1 MKKLIAVTAVVTAA
15 VLVMTVSVLFYKNGK
30 GREDIQ
36 NFGPAAVRNSEENG
50 IIQNSQSNDPSENSG
65 AKLYESPVDFESLTK
80 INPDIYAWIYLPD
93 TNISYPI
100 LQGEDN
106 SFYIKHNE
114 YSEYSGKGAIFT
126 EDYNN
131 KDFSDPVTLIYGH
144 NMKDETMF
152 GSLQRIYDTLDE
164 IIIYLPSCE
173 KRYHVFAAVPYSD
186 LHILYYYDFTQERVF
201 NAFFRD
207 IMAVRAV
214 NTYFNKEIQLSPTD
228 HIIILST
235 CMSGNNQKRFLV
247 CAKEEDT

>member
-1 MKKLIAVTAVVTAA
+1 MKKLIAVIAVVTSA
-15 VLVMTVSVLFYKNGK
+15 VLAAAGSVIFYKNGK
-30 GREDIQ
+30 DRENIQ
-36 NFGPAAVRNSEENG
+36 KFGPVAVINSEENG
-50 IIQNSQSNDPSENSG
+50 IIQNSQSIDPSEYSEEMP
-65 AKLYESPVDFESLTK
+65 YESPVDFKSLKK
-80 INPDIYAWIYLPD
+80 INSDIYAWIYLPD
-93 TNISYPI
+93 TDISYPI

-126 EDYNN
+126 EDYNK

-144 NMKDETMF
+144 NMKDESMF
-152 GSLQRIYDTLDE
+152 GSLQRMYDTLDE
-164 IIIYLPSCE
+164 IIIYLPECE

-214 NTYFNKEIQLSPTD
+214 NTYFDRETKLSHD
-228 HIIILST
+228 DNIIILST

-247 CAKEEDT
+247 CAKEEDI